1 MPATSAF
8 PSSSAPDKLNRFLA
22 FLVDNVIA
30 AVLASVPI
38 AGGILSAGYLVA
50 RDGLRL
56 EFMNQRSVGKH
67 LLGLQVERADGRAMD
82 LETSIQRNWMWG
94 LGPVTAA
101 AATVPLFGGLLAVT
115 VALFALGVGLYE
127 AYRVFERADGRR
139 WGDEL
144 AQTQVV
150 G

>member
-1 MPATSAF
+1 MPSQ
-8 PSSSAPDKLNRFLA
+8 APDKLNRFLA
-22 FLVDNVIA
+22 FLIDNVIA
-30 AVLASVPI
+30 ALLTSIPLL
-38 AGGILSAGYLVA
+38 GGILSAGYLVA

-67 LLGLQVERADGRAMD
+67 LMGLEVERADGRVMD
-82 LETSIQRNWMWG
+82 LETSVQRNWMWG
-94 LGPVTAA
+94 LGPVAAA
-101 AATVPLFGGLLAVT
+101 AATVPLFGGLLAIAVSAGALA
-115 VALFALGVGLYE
+115 VALVE
-127 AYRVFERADGRR
+127 IYRVLDRPDGRR

>member
-1 MPATSAF
+1 MP
-8 PSSSAPDKLNRFLA
+8 PQAPDKLTRFLA
-22 FLVDNVIA
+22 FLIDNVIA
-30 AVLASVPI
+30 AVLSGVPLV
-38 AGGILSAGYLVA
+38 GGLLSAGYLLA

-67 LLGLQVERADGRAMD
+67 VMGLRVERTDGQPMD
-82 LETSIQRNWMWG
+82 LETSVQRNWMWG
-94 LGPVTAA
+94 LGPVAAA
-101 AATVPLFGGLLAVT
+101 AATVPLFGGLLAVA
-115 VALFALGVGLYE
+115 VAFFALGVGLYE
-127 AYRVFERADGRR
+127 AYRVLDRADGRR